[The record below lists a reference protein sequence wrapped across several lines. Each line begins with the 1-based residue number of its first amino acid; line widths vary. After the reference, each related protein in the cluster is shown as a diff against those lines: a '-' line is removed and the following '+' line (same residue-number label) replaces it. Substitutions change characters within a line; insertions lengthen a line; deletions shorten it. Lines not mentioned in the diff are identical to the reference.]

1 MYETNLTKTELILYA
16 ILNEFLIYSSV
27 KKKKDRVSL
36 FASNG
41 ERDNLTLL
49 RTKMIGIVV
58 KGSWE
63 SVC

>member
-16 ILNEFLIYSSV
+16 ILNEFLIYSSF
-27 KKKKDRVSL
+27 KKKDWVSL